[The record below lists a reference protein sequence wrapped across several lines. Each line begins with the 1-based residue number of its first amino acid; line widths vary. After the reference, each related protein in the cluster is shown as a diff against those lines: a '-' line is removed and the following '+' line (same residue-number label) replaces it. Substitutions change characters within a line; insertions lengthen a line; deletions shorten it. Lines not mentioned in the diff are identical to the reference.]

1 MPLGWQLPRRLCG
14 ATVLHLCMAP
24 SLLSL
29 SLAESL
35 TGQWLSS
42 AAWMW
47 MQDFCGGAALSAL
60 ETVYPF
66 ERPSI
71 FHNIRT
77 KSFVFFY
84 SSHIIKT
91 IPMTELHWCALQPEI
106 TWRWCVTL
114 LKNGTQNCTQQVE
127 AHALLKRC
135 FPLSYEKRAMGF
147 KLMETLAVALRVRDS
162 RMSTKSMISLEQRPT
177 SCS

>member
-60 ETVYPF
+60 ERVYPF

-71 FHNIRT
+71 FHNVRT
-77 KSFVFFY
+77 KSFVFSY
-84 SSHIIKT
+84 SSHIIKA

-114 LKNGTQNCTQQVE
+114 LNGFDQHCGMGN
-127 AHALLKRC
+127 KRKGHRTA
-135 FPLSYEKRAMGF
+135 FSRSKLVHYWRDAFHYHMKSVRWDSNSWRRWPLH
-147 KLMETLAVALRVRDS
+147 
-162 RMSTKSMISLEQRPT
+162 
-177 SCS
+177 